1 MANKKIIQIV
11 EIPCKTIWKSSCKYR
26 EEKCV
31 KLSSVN
37 KICAKNNL
45 FTNFYNII
53 HQLFNSIPT
62 TIFKLIFPLFHN
74 PYYNNYKIF
83 K

>member
-1 MANKKIIQIV
+1 MANKKFIQNV

-31 KLSSVN
+31 KLLPVN

-53 HQLFNSIPT
+53 HQLFNSFSTPI
-62 TIFKLIFPLFHN
+62 IKLIFPLFHK

>member
-11 EIPCKTIWKSSCKYR
+11 EIPYKTIWKSSCKYS
-26 EEKCV
+26 EEKCA
-31 KLSSVN
+31 KLLLVH
-37 KICAKNNL
+37 KKCAKNSL

-53 HQLFNSIPT
+53 HQLFNSLSTPIT
-62 TIFKLIFPLFHN
+62 KLFFPLFHS